1 MLDYSKRSQEGRT
14 KKTTSTTTTKQM
26 EYIKQIANDRLKFNN
41 FNNFVKCKLTKQALK
56 LKAEHYQNEF
66 FLILCY

>member
-14 KKTTSTTTTKQM
+14 KRTTTTEQM

-41 FNNFVKCKLTKQALK
+41 FNNFVKCKLTKQALN

-66 FLILCY
+66 F

>member
-1 MLDYSKRSQEGRT
+1 
-14 KKTTSTTTTKQM
+14 M

-41 FNNFVKCKLTKQALK
+41 FNNFVKCKLSNQALN

-66 FLILCY
+66 FNSMLLIKDKV